1 METSDIIALSEH
13 GLFPAELYKMNDFHC
28 EMTSMSSRQLTDDD
42 LGHKRGHG
50 GCAILWKSSLSN
62 CVRPLSHLGS
72 DRMCVVQIN
81 LQNMALFVVAVYMP
95 HGTCK
100 ISDFKSE
107 MNILKDVYEEFRA
120 NDQVIIIGDM
130 NVHYGSEYGHRC
142 WGKSSTNANQLMHMF
157 TECDLRLV
165 DIGEKGNGES
175 YTFYS
180 SNSYSYIDHCAM
192 SSELL
197 SYVDECKIQEDH
209 IMNVSDHFPIHVK
222 LNVEVMSITS
232 NWSRSQVA
240 WHKLHDLS
248 IYKFYT
254 KPLESDL
261 NAYIQELGLSYCD
274 LKDDKIDYRVLG
286 TLEEVEAVM
295 RTVVNLIDK
304 NSDSL
309 PK

>member
-1 METSDIIALSEH
+1 
-13 GLFPAELYKMNDFHC
+13 
-28 EMTSMSSRQLTDDD
+28 
-42 LGHKRGHG
+42 
-50 GCAILWKSSLSN
+50 
-62 CVRPLSHLGS
+62 
-72 DRMCVVQIN
+72 
-81 LQNMALFVVAVYMP
+81 MALFVVAVYMP

-192 SSELL
+192 SNELL

-222 LNVEVMSITS
+222 LNIEVMSITS

-254 KPLESDL
+254 KPLENDL